1 MRATFI
7 MRKEMVKVVFII
19 SKVGKTKATGITI
32 DYLENMTSFIILFA
46 GIKHKINVLKIF

>member
-1 MRATFI
+1 
-7 MRKEMVKVVFII
+7 MVKVVFII